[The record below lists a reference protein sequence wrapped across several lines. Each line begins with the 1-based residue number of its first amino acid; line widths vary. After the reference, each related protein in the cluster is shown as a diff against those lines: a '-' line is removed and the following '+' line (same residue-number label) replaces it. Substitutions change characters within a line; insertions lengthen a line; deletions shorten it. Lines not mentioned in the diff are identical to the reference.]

1 MGITDTARAKAQAEV
16 SKAQANV
23 TSIQAELAKAEDGLK
38 ASQAGGGLLDSVKDV
53 KVVGDLTGGM
63 RDQSKVDQD
72 QGQAQV
78 DELKAQLST
87 AQSKLDRAKAAQ
99 RALETVVGDDG

>member
-1 MGITDTARAKAQAEV
+1 MSDTARARAQAAV
-16 SKAQANV
+16 SKAQAQV
-23 TSIQAELAKAEDGLK
+23 TSLEVELARAEDELK
-38 ASQAGGGLLDSVKDV
+38 ASQAGGDLLDSVKDV

-72 QGQAQV
+72 QVQAQV
-78 DELKAQLST
+78 DELKAQLSA
-87 AQSKLDRAKAAQ
+87 AQGKLDRAKTAQ

>member
-1 MGITDTARAKAQAEV
+1 MTDTALARAQAAV

-23 TSIQAELAKAEDGLK
+23 TSLQAELAKAEDALK

-53 KVVGDLTGGM
+53 KVVGDLTDGM
-63 RDQSKVDQD
+63 RDQAKVDQD
-72 QGQAQV
+72 QDKAQV
-78 DELKAQLST
+78 DDLKAQLSA
-87 AQSKLDRAKAAQ
+87 AQGKLDRAKTAQ